1 MFWKKTVTEPKYREY
16 RTLSVLI
23 SNVFDEKAYA
33 KYLSF
38 FGIKLF
44 CRKFEDQSSLITF
57 FNISLTETEGWGGA
71 YFKRKHLVVNLKQ
84 KDGKLLVIFNNT
96 ILTLSSNSL

>member
-23 SNVFDEKAYA
+23 SNVFDEKAYT

-38 FGIKLF
+38 FGMKLF
-44 CRKFEDQSSLITF
+44 YREFEDQSSLITF
-57 FNISLTETEGWGGA
+57 FEHLTDGA
-71 YFKRKHLVVNLKQ
+71 F
-84 KDGKLLVIFNNT
+84 LLNGR
-96 ILTLSSNSL
+96 